1 MHTRTIAETT
11 KPKSSSFI
19 LFKHFQL
26 RIVREVPSPNANIV
40 ATSFGLQLLWTL
52 DIIFKVCKNF
62 VSTSFILES
71 RNVSNLC
78 QCPRETQRL
87 HLRDKAFVL
96 ALIMP
101 ASERTRETLRGE
113 TETGS
118 YINLSE
124 LHCALAHRF
133 ALKLTACPGRSWFL
147 KFFCRSFTTLSTRE
161 WSLVCLHF

>member
-1 MHTRTIAETT
+1 MIMWWWNFEAATIWG
-11 KPKSSSFI
+11 SD
-19 LFKHFQL
+19 
-26 RIVREVPSPNANIV
+26 SPRRLLELPTFRDGDIPGDDI
-40 ATSFGLQLLWTL
+40 SRWLQLLWTL

-62 VSTSFILES
+62 VSTSSILES